1 MEVYYKRRNEMK
13 IYNIGMF
20 GNYSESYGWDDG
32 ITSISVS
39 EWSKDRYMEA
49 ANSVVGNSYYRFPF
63 VDNLNE
69 NLKVVFNNCYGGSR
83 NIDAFLLAE
92 NEEEALKKAK
102 QWVIDR
108 YGSYPE

>member
-1 MEVYYKRRNEMK
+1 MK
-13 IYNIGMF
+13 IYKIEMF

-32 ITSISVS
+32 ITIISVS
-39 EWSKDRYMEA
+39 EYSKDRYMEA
-49 ANSVVGNSYYRFPF
+49 ANSVAGNSYYQFPF
-63 VDNLNE
+63 VDRLNE
-69 NLKVVFNNCYGGSR
+69 NLTVVFYNYHGGSR

-102 QWVIDR
+102 QWVIGN